1 MTEAEKQYDLEKLQD
16 AIYMEKVLRARQLT
30 PEQRLADVF
39 ELTNTVMERML
50 AGVMWQKKI
59 EDPDEAKV
67 ELAKQ
72 IDRLRYVRDYEKVK
86 LTRAA
91 S

>member
-1 MTEAEKQYDLEKLQD
+1 
-16 AIYMEKVLRARQLT
+16 MEKVLRARQLT

-39 ELTNTVMERML
+39 ELTNSVMERML

-59 EDPDEAKV
+59 EDPDVAKV

-72 IDRLRYVRDYEKVK
+72 IDRLRYVRDYERAK
-86 LTRAA
+86 LTSVA

>member
-1 MTEAEKQYDLEKLQD
+1 MTEAEKQHDLEKLQD

-39 ELTNTVMERML
+39 ELTNSVMERML

-59 EDPDEAKV
+59 EDPDVAKV

-72 IDRLRYVRDYEKVK
+72 IDRLRYVRDYERAK
-86 LTRAA
+86 LTSVA

>member
-1 MTEAEKQYDLEKLQD
+1 MTAAEKQQDLEKLQD
-16 AIYMEKVLRARQLT
+16 TIYLEKVLRARAMT

-39 ELTNTVMERML
+39 ELTNDVLARML

-59 EDPDEAKV
+59 EDPDEGRKV
-67 ELAKQ
+67 VAQQ
-72 IDRLRYVRDYEKVK
+72 IDRLRYVHDYELAQLK
-86 LTRAA
+86 RAK

>member
-1 MTEAEKQYDLEKLQD
+1 
-16 AIYMEKVLRARQLT
+16 MEKVLRARQLT

-39 ELTNTVMERML
+39 GLTNSVMERML

-59 EDPDEAKV
+59 EDPDVAKV

-72 IDRLRYVRDYEKVK
+72 IDRLRYVRDYERAK
-86 LTRAA
+86 LT
-91 S
+91 SVES

>member
-1 MTEAEKQYDLEKLQD
+1 
-16 AIYMEKVLRARQLT
+16 LT

-39 ELTNTVMERML
+39 ELTNSVMERML

-59 EDPDEAKV
+59 EDPDVAKV

-72 IDRLRYVRDYEKVK
+72 IDRLRYVRDYERAK
-86 LTRAA
+86 LT
-91 S
+91 SVES

>member
-1 MTEAEKQYDLEKLQD
+1 MTEAEKQHDLEKLQD

-39 ELTNTVMERML
+39 ELTNSVMERML

-59 EDPDEAKV
+59 EDPDVAKV

-72 IDRLRYVRDYEKVK
+72 IDRLRYVRDYERAK
-86 LTRAA
+86 LT
-91 S
+91 SVES

>member
-1 MTEAEKQYDLEKLQD
+1 
-16 AIYMEKVLRARQLT
+16 MEKVLRARQLT

-39 ELTNTVMERML
+39 ELTNSVMERML

-59 EDPDEAKV
+59 EDPDVAKV

-72 IDRLRYVRDYEKVK
+72 IDRLRYVRDYERAK
-86 LTRAA
+86 LT
-91 S
+91 SVES

>member
-1 MTEAEKQYDLEKLQD
+1 
-16 AIYMEKVLRARQLT
+16 MEKVLRARQLS

-39 ELTNTVMERML
+39 ELTNSVMERML

-59 EDPDEAKV
+59 EDPDVAKV

-72 IDRLRYVRDYEKVK
+72 IDRLRYVRDYERAK
-86 LTRAA
+86 LT
-91 S
+91 SVES

>member
-1 MTEAEKQYDLEKLQD
+1 MTEAEKQHDLEKLQD

-39 ELTNTVMERML
+39 ELTNSVMERML

-59 EDPDEAKV
+59 EDPDVAKV

-72 IDRLRYVRDYEKVK
+72 SDRLRYVRDYERAK
-86 LTRAA
+86 LT
-91 S
+91 SVES